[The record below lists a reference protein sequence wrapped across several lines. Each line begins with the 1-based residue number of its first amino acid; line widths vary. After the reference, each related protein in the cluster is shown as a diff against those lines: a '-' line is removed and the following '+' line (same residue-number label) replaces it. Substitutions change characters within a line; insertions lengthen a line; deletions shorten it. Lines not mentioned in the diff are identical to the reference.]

1 VRRMFPPKVIY
12 FSVCTK
18 SERESMF
25 VRERLGGRAYK
36 GKNAILVLTAPNV
49 DETPV
54 PQVIAP
60 LETPHVPLLVLN

>member
-1 VRRMFPPKVIY
+1 
-12 FSVCTK
+12 
-18 SERESMF
+18 MF